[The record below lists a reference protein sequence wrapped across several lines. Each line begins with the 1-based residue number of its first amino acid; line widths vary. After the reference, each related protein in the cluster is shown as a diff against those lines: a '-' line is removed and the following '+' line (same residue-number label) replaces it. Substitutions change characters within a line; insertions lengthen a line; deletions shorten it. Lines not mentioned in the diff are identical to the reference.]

1 MIADGKILSWSGA
14 EATNAVPSQSIC
26 EVAVDASEL
35 PAPVANADRLTIEP
49 VGDGRARITAQG
61 IGGHASM
68 PEGTLNAIALVL
80 GYLKETGICKGD
92 EAQALELLS
101 IIHADTTGS
110 ALGIAA
116 SNDAF
121 GPLTLN
127 GGTIEVEEGRILQT
141 IDVRLPNCV
150 NLTELEDTCRAV
162 AERFGA
168 TLNVDHAVEA
178 FYIPADSPAVKTLID
193 TYNDVTGENATP
205 FSMGGGTYARKFKS
219 AVSFGAETHGLVLP
233 EWAGLMHGPN
243 EAASEAQLKQ
253 ALKIFRLMELDL

>member
-1 MIADGKILSWSGA
+1 MG
-14 EATNAVPSQSIC
+14 V
-26 EVAVDASEL
+26 
-35 PAPVANADRLTIEP
+35 
-49 VGDGRARITAQG
+49 
-61 IGGHASM
+61 
-68 PEGTLNAIALVL
+68 
-80 GYLKETGICKGD
+80 
-92 EAQALELLS
+92 
-101 IIHADTTGS
+101 
-110 ALGIAA
+110 AA

-127 GGTIEVEEGRILQT
+127 GGTIEVKEGRILQT

-253 ALKIFRLMELDL
+253 ALKIYILAIFRLMELDL